1 MNFNVPEQLHGEIN
15 GSNFDYF
22 VERHILQHIELMLS
36 SEMSDLSSSNLIGD
50 YSLI

>member
-1 MNFNVPEQLHGEIN
+1 MPEQLQGEIK

-22 VERHILQHIELMLS
+22 VERHILQQFEFMLC
-36 SEMSDLSSSNLIGD
+36 SEMSELSWSNFSGD